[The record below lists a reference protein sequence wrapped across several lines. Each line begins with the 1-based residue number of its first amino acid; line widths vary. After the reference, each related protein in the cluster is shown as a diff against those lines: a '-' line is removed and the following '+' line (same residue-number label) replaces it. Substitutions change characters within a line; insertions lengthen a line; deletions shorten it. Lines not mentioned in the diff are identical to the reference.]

1 MSTPA
6 GDVSGYS
13 EPARGTVSR
22 QDAVRSGR
30 RGRYGRAIR
39 DYYEELWE
47 SLPADLSPPA
57 FERRL
62 GFLLSEVV
70 TGDRALDLGC
80 GAGDFTAA
88 LARAGAEAVGVDVAE
103 AALERARSR
112 HPEVEFRL
120 VPFDGPLPFEDGSF
134 DLVWSSEVIE
144 HVADTARWLSEVRRV
159 LVPGGR
165 LLLTTPSHGRVRVA
179 VGGVERFS
187 EPLGDHL
194 HLYTKRS
201 LRVLLGEFGFGSV
214 TVRAVDGPPLLKT
227 MLVARAVR

>member
-1 MSTPA
+1 
-6 GDVSGYS
+6 
-13 EPARGTVSR
+13 
-22 QDAVRSGR
+22 
-30 RGRYGRAIR
+30 
-39 DYYEELWE
+39 LWE

-57 FERRL
+57 FERRP
-62 GFLLSEVV
+62 GFSLSEVV

-88 LARAGAEAVGVDVAE
+88 LARAGGEAVGVDVAE

-201 LRVLLGEFGFGSV
+201 RRVLLGEFGFGSV